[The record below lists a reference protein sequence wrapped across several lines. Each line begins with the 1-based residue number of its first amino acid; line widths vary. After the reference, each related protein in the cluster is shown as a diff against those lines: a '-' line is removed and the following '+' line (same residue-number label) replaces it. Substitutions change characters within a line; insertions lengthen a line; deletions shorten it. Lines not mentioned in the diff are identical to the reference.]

1 MGWAMAGRRDRAGNE
16 GSLFRVPGFRLREG
30 RVAKRRDK
38 PALFCAA
45 RTRAA
50 PGETSPKRFARRRA
64 GFVFR
69 FWFMVRGS
77 WFHVPALVLLGAF
90 HFASGIAADEAGFR
104 LMPLD
109 TSGLIPY
116 FIADGAERSQFR
128 AGDSQLAVWA
138 LEEWQ
143 RSTGGMLRFERA
155 EREEIALLR
164 LAWLPW
170 AEDAALGRMDPT
182 MVSGHPAASIIVR
195 PDEDRFRPSIRRSVR
210 DDPLMRDVV
219 LYYVCLHEIGHALG
233 LSHSSNPRDVMWP
246 GNNGVTLPIYERYR
260 HLIQTRDD
268 IPRTSWLSHDDLAR
282 FTEIWASQGD
292 IKRHGPLA
300 SSPSASA
307 RSR

>member
-1 MGWAMAGRRDRAGNE
+1 V
-16 GSLFRVPGFRLREG
+16 FRVPGFRLRHG

-38 PALFCAA
+38 PALICAA

-64 GFVFR
+64 EFVVR
-69 FWFMVRGS
+69 FLFLVRGS
-77 WFHVPALVLLGAF
+77 RFQVPAVVLLVAF
-90 HFASGIAADEAGFR
+90 HFAAGVTAEGPGFR

-109 TSGLIPY
+109 ASGLIPY

-128 AGDSQLAVWA
+128 AGDRQLALWA
-138 LEEWQ
+138 LDEWQ
-143 RSTGGMLRFERA
+143 RSASGMLRFERT
-155 EREEIALLR
+155 EREEAALLR
-164 LAWLPW
+164 FAWLPW
-170 AEDAALGRMDPT
+170 AEDGALGRMDPR
-182 MVSGHPAASIIVR
+182 MVSGHAAASITVR

-210 DDPLMRDVV
+210 EDPLMRDVV

-260 HLIQTRDD
+260 HRIQTRDD

-292 IKRHGPLA
+292 IKRHGPLT
-300 SSPSASA
+300 SSPPASA
-307 RSR
+307 HFR